1 MKVSISNSAFND
13 LENMIGYYT
22 EEGIP
27 QIGLKFAGEI
37 IERIQVLADLPDMG
51 RIVPELQLLHIREMI
66 VAPFRV
72 VYLREESAIKVI
84 RVWRSERP
92 LVLPAETEGQC

>member
-1 MKVSISNSAFND
+1 MKVSISNSALKD
-13 LENMIGYYT
+13 LENMTSYYT

-27 QIGLKFAGEI
+27 QIGLKFAKEI
-37 IERIQVLADLPDMG
+37 IKHIQMLADHPDMG
-51 RIVPELQLLHIREMI
+51 RIVPELQLPHIREMI

-92 LVLPAETEGQC
+92 LVLPVETEGQC

>member
-1 MKVSISNSAFND
+1 MKVSISNSAFTD

-22 EEGIP
+22 EEGTP
-27 QIGLKFAGEI
+27 HIGLKFAKEI
-37 IERIQVLADLPDMG
+37 IEHIQVLADHPDMG
-51 RIVPELQLLHIREMI
+51 RIVPEFQLAHIREII

-72 VYLREESAIKVI
+72 VYLREKSAIKVI

-92 LVLPAETEGQC
+92 LVLPAKT

>member
-1 MKVSISNSAFND
+1 MKVSISNSAMND
-13 LENMIGYYT
+13 LENMIDYYT
-22 EEGIP
+22 EEGTS
-27 QIGLKFAGEI
+27 QIGLKFAKEI
-37 IERIQVLADLPDMG
+37 IEHIQVLADHPDMG
-51 RIVPELQLLHIREMI
+51 RIVPEFQLPHIREMI

-92 LVLPAETEGQC
+92 LVLPADT